1 MEKNKNHSEKFLKSV
16 LHKDTGFTAPKNYF
30 KDAEDNFSAFL
41 VVDTFPKE
49 NGLDAPKDYFEN
61 LEQSIIN
68 KIAIKKEVRVL
79 SLRKRLLKYIPL
91 GTAAFIALFLSL
103 NYLIP
108 SNSESTSF
116 DTLAQSDIEHWI
128 VENSNELSNQDFAI
142 LLHNN
147 IADENDFALT
157 DIKNDEIEEYIINS
171 EDTSIL
177 NEIY

>member
-1 MEKNKNHSEKFLKSV
+1 MENSKNNSEKFLKSARN
-16 LHKDTGFTAPKNYF
+16 KDTGFIAPKNYF
-30 KDAEDNFSAFL
+30 KDAEDNFSTFL
-41 VVDTFPKE
+41 KENKFPKE
-49 NGLDAPKDYFEN
+49 NGLVAPKNYFED

-128 VENSNELSNQDFAI
+128 VENSNELSNQDFAT
-142 LLHNN
+142 LLPSN